1 MAIKVN
7 LEKAYDRLR
16 WDFIHDMLIEV
27 GLPSDFIRLT
37 IECITT
43 VRMQILREGELT
55 HPFTL
60 THGIRQ
66 MDPLSPYIFVYALI
80 TLAMASIMQSCPSTS
95 LEKVLY

>member
-43 VRMQILREGELT
+43 VRMKFYGKESSPI
-55 HPFTL
+55 
-60 THGIRQ
+60 
-66 MDPLSPYIFVYALI
+66 LSP
-80 TLAMASIMQSCPSTS
+80 
-95 LEKVLY
+95 